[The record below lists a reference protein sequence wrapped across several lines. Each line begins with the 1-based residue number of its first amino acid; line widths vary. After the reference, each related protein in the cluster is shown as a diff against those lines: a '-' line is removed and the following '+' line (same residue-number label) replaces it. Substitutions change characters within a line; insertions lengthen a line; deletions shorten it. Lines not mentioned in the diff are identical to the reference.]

1 MQTNPKRLIFA
12 ATAFA
17 GWLAVSGSALAQPTL
32 TVSPS
37 MVSNNYTG
45 VITLNITGLTN
56 GEQVIVQRWLD
67 LNGSGTIDAG
77 EPMID
82 AFKITD
88 NDVTSF
94 LVGGV
99 TNVNIPADANPAN
112 GVITTSLNFSG
123 YHDIENL
130 TGHFV
135 YQVASPSGRFAPVTA
150 TFVVTNAALPQ
161 SISGTIYGP
170 GNVPLS
176 YGVAVVQDMAANNPV
191 GGAVADVNGNF
202 LVTVPPGSY
211 ALIAAYPNY
220 YYDQSI
226 APNFVLTSGMSSTN
240 NLFVTNGTV
249 SISGNVYNAAN
260 SNGIGGLLVQL
271 GSGNLF
277 AITFT
282 DTNGNYSAAVSPS
295 VWKIQP
301 TKERMARR
309 AYVLPQAKFQV
320 DTTTNSVINA
330 NIALPKGNALFYG
343 RITDNFNVPFA
354 NSEVSADA
362 NNGNDYSCKGYT
374 DTNGNYAVAVLGLT
388 NELWNAGVN
397 SGVGS
402 PLQNYVVNQFGQYT
416 LGTNQTVQLNFVAL
430 PATAQIH
437 GRVTD
442 NSGNP
447 VSGVALNAN
456 ANIGGNNY
464 GTLDGNTDNSGNYSL
479 AVANGAWSV
488 QFITGGNSSDNLDVH
503 GYEDLLAPHNV
514 TIPPTNVT
522 LNLVVYPIGTPII
535 TQFQRVSSTQVNFNV
550 NGAGN
555 VNYTVQFSTNLAS
568 TNWSTLES
576 FQLTTNPFP
585 VVDTH
590 ATNSLRFYRVQ
601 KN

>member
-1 MQTNPKRLIFA
+1 MQTIPKRLIFA
-12 ATAFA
+12 TAAFA
-17 GWLAVSGSALAQPTL
+17 GWLATSGSAFAQPTL

-37 MVSNNYTG
+37 VVSNTYTG

-56 GEQVIVQRWLD
+56 GEQVTVQRWID
-67 LNGSGTIDAG
+67 FNGNGVIDAG
-77 EPMID
+77 EPMMD
-82 AFKITD
+82 VFKITD

-94 LVGGV
+94 LIGGV
-99 TNVNIPADANPAN
+99 TNVNIPADANPTY
-112 GVITTSLNFSG
+112 GVITTSLNFAG
-123 YHDIENL
+123 YHNIENL
-130 TGHFV
+130 TGHYI
-135 YQVASPSGRFAPVTA
+135 YQVTSPSGRFAPVTA
-150 TFVVTNAALPQ
+150 TFVITNAALPQ

-170 GNVPLS
+170 GNTPLS

-191 GGAVADVNGNF
+191 GGAIADVNGNY

-211 ALIAAYPNY
+211 ALIATYPNY
-220 YYDQSI
+220 FYDQSI
-226 APNFVLTSGMSSTN
+226 APNFVLTNGMSSTN
-240 NLFVTNGTV
+240 NLYVTNGTV

-260 SNGIGGLLVQL
+260 SNGIGGLLLQL

-295 VWKIQP
+295 VWEIQP

-320 DTTTNSVINA
+320 DTTTNSVVNA
-330 NIALPKGNALFYG
+330 NIALPKGNALFFG
-343 RITDNFNVPFA
+343 RITDNLNVPFP
-354 NSEVSADA
+354 NVEVSADG
-362 NNGNDYSCKGYT
+362 NYGNDYSCKGYT

-388 NELWNAGVN
+388 NELWGAGVN
-397 SGVGS
+397 SGVGT
-402 PLQNYVVNQFGQYT
+402 PLQNYVLNQFGEYT
-416 LGTNQTVQLNFVAL
+416 LGTNQTVQLNYVAL
-430 PATAQIH
+430 PATSQIH

-442 NSGNP
+442 NFGNP
-447 VSGVALNAN
+447 VSGLALTAN

-464 GTLDGNTDNSGNYSL
+464 STLDGNTDNSGNYFL
-479 AVANGAWSV
+479 AVANGAWNV
-488 QFITGGNSSDNLDVH
+488 QFLTGNNSSDNIDAR

-522 LNLVVYPIGTPII
+522 LNLTIYPIGTPFI

-550 NGAGN
+550 NGASN
-555 VNYTVQFSTNLAS
+555 VNYTVQFSTNLAA

-590 ATNSLRFYRVQ
+590 ATNSPRFYRVQ

>member
-1 MQTNPKRLIFA
+1 MQMIPKGLTFA
-12 ATAFA
+12 ALAITA
-17 GWLAVSGSALAQPTL
+17 WLATSGSALAQQTL

-37 MVSNNYTG
+37 AVSNTYTG

-56 GEQVIVQRWLD
+56 GEQVIVQRWID
-67 LNGSGTIDAG
+67 LNGNGAIDAG
-77 EPMID
+77 EPMMD
-82 AFKITD
+82 AFRITD
-88 NDVTSF
+88 NDHVSN
-94 LVGGV
+94 VIGGV
-99 TNVNIPADANPAN
+99 TNVNLPADANPTN
-112 GVITTSLNFSG
+112 GVITTSLNFTG
-123 YHDIENL
+123 FHDIENL
-130 TGHFV
+130 TGHFI
-135 YQVASPSGRFAPVTA
+135 YQVVSPSSRFAPVTA
-150 TFVVTNAALPQ
+150 AFVVTNAALPQ

-176 YGVAVVQDMAANNPV
+176 YGVAVVQDQAANNPV

-202 LVTVPPGSY
+202 LVTVPPGNY
-211 ALIAAYPNY
+211 GLVAAFPNY
-220 YYDQSI
+220 FYDQST
-226 APNFVLTSGMSSTN
+226 APSVIITSGVSSSN
-240 NLFVTNGTV
+240 NLYVTNGMV

-260 SNGIGGLLVQL
+260 SNSIGGLLLQL
-271 GSGNLF
+271 DSGSLF
-277 AITFT
+277 AIAFT
-282 DTNGNYSAAVSPS
+282 DTNGNYNAAVSPS

-320 DTTTNSVINA
+320 DTTTNSVVNA

-343 RITDNFNVPFA
+343 RITDASNVPFPNA
-354 NSEVSADA
+354 EVSAGA

-397 SGVGS
+397 SGAGT
-402 PLQNYVVNQFGQYT
+402 PLANYVLNQFGQYT

-430 PATAQIH
+430 PATSQIH

-442 NSGNP
+442 NFGNP
-447 VSGVALNAN
+447 VSGLALSAN
-456 ANIGGNNY
+456 ANISGNNY

-479 AVANGAWSV
+479 AVANGTWSV
-488 QFITGGNSSDNLDVH
+488 QFITGGGSSDNIDER

-522 LNLVVYPIGTPII
+522 LNLTIYPIGTPFI
-535 TQFQRVSSTQVNFNV
+535 TQFQRVSSSQVNFNV
-550 NGAGN
+550 NGASN
-555 VNYTVQFSTNLAS
+555 VNYTVQFSTNLAA

-585 VVDTH
+585 VADMH